1 MNVLADFIAPFSRW
15 RGVLATA
22 SGGPGHPSSV
32 GILAVALA
40 KKNWYRNYSYTFAL
54 SSLSA
59 VVTAQRINA
68 CNCGPLYSL
77 QPEINYL
84 CFLSALFLSLTLV
97 TVDVGRHPAL
107 RISAS
112 VTAKH
117 VGSASYSPVVDSRL
131 RPGPALPPAE
141 SLRIDVLLA
150 SSLPGYSWA
159 NMTSS
164 KNRNYATLPDA
175 SGGE

>member
-1 MNVLADFIAPFSRW
+1 VVSWLQLLVGLDIHRQSGFW
-15 RGVLATA
+15 RL
-22 SGGPGHPSSV
+22 HWR
-32 GILAVALA
+32 
-40 KKNWYRNYSYTFAL
+40 KNWYRNYSYTFAL

-59 VVTAQRINA
+59 VMTAQRINA
-68 CNCGPLYSL
+68 SNCGPLYSL

-97 TVDVGRHPAL
+97 TADVGRHPAL

-150 SSLPGYSWA
+150 SSLPGCSWA

-175 SGGE
+175 GGGE

>member
-1 MNVLADFIAPFSRW
+1 MLAAFIGPFSRW

-40 KKNWYRNYSYTFAL
+40 KNWYRNYSYTFAL

-68 CNCGPLYSL
+68 SNCGPLYSL
-77 QPEINYL
+77 QPEINCL
-84 CFLSALFLSLTLV
+84 CFLSALFLFLTLV
-97 TVDVGRHPAL
+97 TADVGRHSAL

-164 KNRNYATLPDA
+164 KNRNYATHPDA
-175 SGGE
+175 SG